1 MDTIFNNVFYIRV
14 YKRKK
19 MSSFGLGFIVGMSIF
34 LIIAYIG
41 PLSISPV
48 QEVLVEKN
56 HGYYDSKTRKFI
68 LRECKE

>member
-1 MDTIFNNVFYIRV
+1 
-14 YKRKK
+14 